1 MLLETTIQTEFQ
13 DLGRKWSC
21 EGASVIII
29 KMAIDKFIET
39 IKALRDPVTGCP
51 WNREQT
57 HSSLKRYLLE
67 ELYECLEAIDLVE
80 EISNDKTA
88 NDHSKGTGVSLDA
101 SNSELML
108 KEELGDVLLQVAL
121 HSQIAEERGAF
132 TFNDVVEYVNEK
144 MIRRHPHVF
153 KDAKAANAN
162 EVDTHWEKIKKA
174 EKSHRKSIFEGI
186 PKELPALARAWLIS
200 KKAVRESFEW
210 DEESKLWE
218 QLQSEITELQEIVLN
233 KESLNDT
240 ERAEAE
246 LELGDIL
253 FTAVN
258 VARWFKIDPEDALRK
273 TNNKFTERFDLMM
286 EIVKA
291 RGADS
296 LKGFSPEELEAFWKE
311 AKYKQNELW
320 KALSPNVQVQD

>member
-1 MLLETTIQTEFQ
+1 MQSQFQ
-13 DLGRKWSC
+13 DSGRKWSC
-21 EGASVIII
+21 EAVSVIII

-39 IKALRDPVTGCP
+39 IKALRDPVSGCP

-57 HSSLKRYLLE
+57 HASLKRYLLE

-80 EISNDKTA
+80 NSTDKALANNNSN
-88 NDHSKGTGVSLDA
+88 
-101 SNSELML
+101 LML

-218 QLQSEITELQEIVLN
+218 QLQSEIIELQEIVLN
-233 KESLNDT
+233 KESLSDT
-240 ERAEAE
+240 ERADAE

-311 AKYKQNELW
+311 AKHKQNELW
-320 KALSPNVQVQD
+320 KALLPNVQVQD

>member
-1 MLLETTIQTEFQ
+1 MSLETAMQSQFQ
-13 DLGRKWSC
+13 DSGRKWSC
-21 EGASVIII
+21 EAVSVIII

-39 IKALRDPVTGCP
+39 IKALRDPVSGCP

-57 HSSLKRYLLE
+57 HASLKRYLLE

-80 EISNDKTA
+80 NSTDKALT
-88 NDHSKGTGVSLDA
+88 N
-101 SNSELML
+101 SNSDLML

-153 KDAKAANAN
+153 KDAKATNAN

-233 KESLNDT
+233 KESLSDT
-240 ERAEAE
+240 ERADAE

-311 AKYKQNELW
+311 AKHKQNELW
-320 KALSPNVQVQD
+320 KQKTLST

>member
-1 MLLETTIQTEFQ
+1 
-13 DLGRKWSC
+13 
-21 EGASVIII
+21 
-29 KMAIDKFIET
+29 MAIDKFIET

-57 HSSLKRYLLE
+57 HASLKRYLLE

-80 EISNDKTA
+80 NTSDKALA
-88 NDHSKGTGVSLDA
+88 N
-101 SNSELML
+101 SNSDLML

-153 KDAKAANAN
+153 KDAKATNAN

-218 QLQSEITELQEIVLN
+218 QLQSEIIELQEIVLN
-233 KESLNDT
+233 KESLSDT
-240 ERAEAE
+240 ERTDAE

-291 RGADS
+291 RGADD

-311 AKYKQNELW
+311 AKHKQNELW
-320 KALSPNVQVQD
+320 KQKTHSST

>member
-1 MLLETTIQTEFQ
+1 
-13 DLGRKWSC
+13 
-21 EGASVIII
+21 
-29 KMAIDKFIET
+29 MAIDKFIET
-39 IKALRDPVTGCP
+39 IKALRDPLSGCP

-57 HSSLKRYLLE
+57 HASLKRYLLE
-67 ELYECLEAIDLVE
+67 ELYECLEAIDSVE
-80 EISNDKTA
+80 NSTD
-88 NDHSKGTGVSLDA
+88 TGSVKN
-101 SNSELML
+101 NSDSML

-153 KDAKAANAN
+153 KDAKASNAN

-218 QLQSEITELQEIVLN
+218 QLQSEIIELQEIVLK
-233 KESLNDT
+233 KESLSDT
-240 ERAEAE
+240 ERTDAE

-286 EIVKA
+286 EIVKES
-291 RGADS
+291 GQED
-296 LKGFSPEELEAFWKE
+296 LKNYSPSELENLWQK

-320 KALSPNVQVQD
+320 KQKTHST

>member
-1 MLLETTIQTEFQ
+1 
-13 DLGRKWSC
+13 
-21 EGASVIII
+21 
-29 KMAIDKFIET
+29 MAIDKFIET
-39 IKALRDPVTGCP
+39 IKALRDPLSGCP

-57 HSSLKRYLLE
+57 HASLKRYLLE
-67 ELYECLEAIDLVE
+67 ELYECLEAIDSVE
-80 EISNDKTA
+80 NSTD
-88 NDHSKGTGVSLDA
+88 TGSVKN
-101 SNSELML
+101 NSDSML

-153 KDAKAANAN
+153 KDAKASNAN

-218 QLQSEITELQEIVLN
+218 QLQSEIIELQEIVLK
-233 KESLNDT
+233 KESLSDT
-240 ERAEAE
+240 ERADAE

-286 EIVKA
+286 EIVKES
-291 RGADS
+291 GQED
-296 LKGFSPEELEAFWKE
+296 LKNYSPSELENLWQK
-311 AKYKQNELW
+311 AKHKQNELW
-320 KALSPNVQVQD
+320 KQKTHST

>member
-1 MLLETTIQTEFQ
+1 
-13 DLGRKWSC
+13 
-21 EGASVIII
+21 
-29 KMAIDKFIET
+29 MAIDKFIET
-39 IKALRDPVTGCP
+39 IKALRDPLSGCP

-57 HSSLKRYLLE
+57 HASLKRYLLE

-80 EISNDKTA
+80 NSADKALA
-88 NDHSKGTGVSLDA
+88 N

-121 HSQIAEERGAF
+121 HSQIAEERGTF

-218 QLQSEITELQEIVLN
+218 QLQSEIIELQEIVLN
-233 KESLNDT
+233 KESLSDT
-240 ERAEAE
+240 ERADAE

-291 RGADS
+291 RGADG

-311 AKYKQNELW
+311 AKHKQNELW
-320 KALSPNVQVQD
+320 KKALLPNMQVQD

>member
-1 MLLETTIQTEFQ
+1 
-13 DLGRKWSC
+13 
-21 EGASVIII
+21 
-29 KMAIDKFIET
+29 MAIDKFIET
-39 IKALRDPVTGCP
+39 IKALRDPLSGCP

-57 HSSLKRYLLE
+57 HASLKRYLLE
-67 ELYECLEAIDLVE
+67 ELYECLEAIDSVE
-80 EISNDKTA
+80 NSTDTA
-88 NDHSKGTGVSLDA
+88 SAKN
-101 SNSELML
+101 NSDSML

-153 KDAKAANAN
+153 KDAKASNAN

-218 QLQSEITELQEIVLN
+218 QLQSEIIELQEIVLK
-233 KESLNDT
+233 KESLSDT
-240 ERAEAE
+240 ERADAE

-286 EIVKA
+286 EIVKES
-291 RGADS
+291 GQED
-296 LKGFSPEELEAFWKE
+296 LKNYSPSELENLWQK

-320 KALSPNVQVQD
+320 KQKTHST

>member
-1 MLLETTIQTEFQ
+1 MQSQFQ
-13 DLGRKWSC
+13 DSGRKWSC
-21 EGASVIII
+21 EAVSVIII

-39 IKALRDPVTGCP
+39 IKALRDPVSGCP

-57 HSSLKRYLLE
+57 HASLKRYLLE

-80 EISNDKTA
+80 NSTDKALT
-88 NDHSKGTGVSLDA
+88 N
-101 SNSELML
+101 SNSDLML

-121 HSQIAEERGAF
+121 HSQIAEDRGAF

-218 QLQSEITELQEIVLN
+218 QLQSEIIELQEIVLN
-233 KESLNDT
+233 KESLSDT
-240 ERAEAE
+240 ERADAE

-273 TNNKFTERFDLMM
+273 TNNKFTEIFDLMM

-311 AKYKQNELW
+311 AKHKQNELW
-320 KALSPNVQVQD
+320 KALLPNVQVQY

>member
-1 MLLETTIQTEFQ
+1 
-13 DLGRKWSC
+13 
-21 EGASVIII
+21 
-29 KMAIDKFIET
+29 MAIDKFIET
-39 IKALRDPVTGCP
+39 IKALRDPLSGCP

-57 HSSLKRYLLE
+57 HASLKRYLLE
-67 ELYECLEAIDLVE
+67 ELYECLEAIDSVE
-80 EISNDKTA
+80 NSADTASAKNDS
-88 NDHSKGTGVSLDA
+88 DS
-101 SNSELML
+101 ML

-153 KDAKAANAN
+153 KDAKASNAN

-218 QLQSEITELQEIVLN
+218 QLQSEIIELQEIVLK
-233 KESLNDT
+233 KESLSDT
-240 ERAEAE
+240 ERADAE

-291 RGADS
+291 GGADD

-311 AKYKQNELW
+311 AKHKQNELW
-320 KALSPNVQVQD
+320 KQKTHST

>member
-1 MLLETTIQTEFQ
+1 
-13 DLGRKWSC
+13 
-21 EGASVIII
+21 
-29 KMAIDKFIET
+29 MAINKFIET

-57 HSSLKRYLLE
+57 HASLKRYLLE

-80 EISNDKTA
+80 NSTDKALA
-88 NDHSKGTGVSLDA
+88 N
-101 SNSELML
+101 SNSNLML
-108 KEELGDVLLQVAL
+108 KEELGDVLLQVVL

-132 TFNDVVEYVNEK
+132 SFSEVVEYVNEK

-153 KDAKAANAN
+153 KDAKATNAS

-233 KESLNDT
+233 KESLSDT
-240 ERAEAE
+240 ERADAE

-286 EIVKA
+286 EIVKEA
-291 RGADS
+291 GHED
-296 LKGFSPEELEAFWKE
+296 LKSYSPSELEDLWQK
-311 AKYKQNELW
+311 AKHKQNELW
-320 KALSPNVQVQD
+320 KALLPSVQVQD

>member
-1 MLLETTIQTEFQ
+1 
-13 DLGRKWSC
+13 
-21 EGASVIII
+21 
-29 KMAIDKFIET
+29 MAIDKFIET
-39 IKALRDPVTGCP
+39 IKALRDPLSGCP

-57 HSSLKRYLLE
+57 HASLKRYLLE

-80 EISNDKTA
+80 NTSDKALA
-88 NDHSKGTGVSLDA
+88 N
-101 SNSELML
+101 SNSDLML

-218 QLQSEITELQEIVLN
+218 QLQSEIIELQEIVLK
-233 KESLNDT
+233 KESLSDT
-240 ERAEAE
+240 ERADAE

-291 RGADS
+291 RGADD

-311 AKYKQNELW
+311 AKHKQNELW
-320 KALSPNVQVQD
+320 KQKIHST

>member
-1 MLLETTIQTEFQ
+1 
-13 DLGRKWSC
+13 
-21 EGASVIII
+21 
-29 KMAIDKFIET
+29 
-39 IKALRDPVTGCP
+39 
-51 WNREQT
+51 
-57 HSSLKRYLLE
+57 
-67 ELYECLEAIDLVE
+67 
-80 EISNDKTA
+80 
-88 NDHSKGTGVSLDA
+88 
-101 SNSELML
+101 
-108 KEELGDVLLQVAL
+108 
-121 HSQIAEERGAF
+121 
-132 TFNDVVEYVNEK
+132 

-153 KDAKAANAN
+153 KDAKASNAN

-218 QLQSEITELQEIVLN
+218 QLQSEIIELQEIVLK
-233 KESLNDT
+233 KESLSDT
-240 ERAEAE
+240 ERADAE

-286 EIVKA
+286 EIVKES
-291 RGADS
+291 GQED
-296 LKGFSPEELEAFWKE
+296 LKNYSPSELENLWQK

-320 KALSPNVQVQD
+320 KQKTHST

>member
-1 MLLETTIQTEFQ
+1 
-13 DLGRKWSC
+13 
-21 EGASVIII
+21 
-29 KMAIDKFIET
+29 MAIDKFIET
-39 IKALRDPVTGCP
+39 IKALRDPLSGCP

-57 HSSLKRYLLE
+57 HASLKRYLLE
-67 ELYECLEAIDLVE
+67 ELYECLEAIDSVE
-80 EISNDKTA
+80 NSTD
-88 NDHSKGTGVSLDA
+88 TGSVKN
-101 SNSELML
+101 NSDSML

-153 KDAKAANAN
+153 KDAKASNAN

-218 QLQSEITELQEIVLN
+218 QLQSEIIELQEIVLK
-233 KESLNDT
+233 KESLSDT
-240 ERAEAE
+240 ERADAE

-286 EIVKA
+286 EIVKES
-291 RGADS
+291 GQED
-296 LKGFSPEELEAFWKE
+296 LKNYSPSELENLWQK

-320 KALSPNVQVQD
+320 KQKTHST

>member
-1 MLLETTIQTEFQ
+1 MLLETAMQRQFQ
-13 DLGRKWSC
+13 DSDRKWSC
-21 EGASVIII
+21 EAVSVIII
-29 KMAIDKFIET
+29 KMAINKFIET

-57 HSSLKRYLLE
+57 HASLKRYLLE

-80 EISNDKTA
+80 NSADKA
-88 NDHSKGTGVSLDA
+88 LIN
-101 SNSELML
+101 SNSDLML
-108 KEELGDVLLQVAL
+108 KEELGDVLLQVVL

-132 TFNDVVEYVNEK
+132 TFNEVVEYVNEK

-153 KDAKAANAN
+153 KDAKATNAS

-233 KESLNDT
+233 KESLSDT
-240 ERAEAE
+240 ERADAE

-286 EIVKA
+286 GIVKA

-311 AKYKQNELW
+311 AKHKQNELW
-320 KALSPNVQVQD
+320 KQKTLST

>member
-1 MLLETTIQTEFQ
+1 MSLETAMQSQFQ
-13 DLGRKWSC
+13 DSGRKWSC
-21 EGASVIII
+21 EAVSVIII

-39 IKALRDPVTGCP
+39 IKALRDPLRGCP

-57 HSSLKRYLLE
+57 HASLKRYLLE

-80 EISNDKTA
+80 NTTDKALT
-88 NDHSKGTGVSLDA
+88 N
-101 SNSELML
+101 SNSDLML

-218 QLQSEITELQEIVLN
+218 QLQSEIIELQEIVLN
-233 KESLNDT
+233 KESLSDT
-240 ERAEAE
+240 ERADAE

-311 AKYKQNELW
+311 AKHKQNELW
-320 KALSPNVQVQD
+320 KALLPNVQVQD

>member
-1 MLLETTIQTEFQ
+1 
-13 DLGRKWSC
+13 
-21 EGASVIII
+21 
-29 KMAIDKFIET
+29 MAIDKFIET
-39 IKALRDPVTGCP
+39 IKALRDPLSGCP

-57 HSSLKRYLLE
+57 HTSLKRYLLE

-80 EISNDKTA
+80 NTTDKVSA
-88 NDHSKGTGVSLDA
+88 NN
-101 SNSELML
+101 NSELML

-153 KDAKAANAN
+153 KDAKASNAN

-218 QLQSEITELQEIVLN
+218 QLQSEIVELQEIVLN
-233 KESLNDT
+233 KESLSDT
-240 ERAEAE
+240 ERADAE

-291 RGADS
+291 GGADD

-311 AKYKQNELW
+311 AKHKQNELW
-320 KALSPNVQVQD
+320 KQKIDFT

>member
-1 MLLETTIQTEFQ
+1 
-13 DLGRKWSC
+13 
-21 EGASVIII
+21 
-29 KMAIDKFIET
+29 MAIDKFIET
-39 IKALRDPVTGCP
+39 IKALRDPLRGCP

-57 HSSLKRYLLE
+57 HASLKRYLLE

-80 EISNDKTA
+80 NSADKALT
-88 NDHSKGTGVSLDA
+88 N
-101 SNSELML
+101 SNSNSML

-153 KDAKAANAN
+153 KDAKATNAN

-210 DEESKLWE
+210 DKESKLWE
-218 QLQSEITELQEIVLN
+218 QLQSEISELQEIVLN
-233 KESLNDT
+233 KESLSDT
-240 ERAEAE
+240 ERADAE

-286 EIVKA
+286 EIVKES
-291 RGADS
+291 GQED
-296 LKGFSPEELEAFWKE
+296 LTNYSPNELETLWQK
-311 AKYKQNELW
+311 AKHKQNELW
-320 KALSPNVQVQD
+320 KQKIHST

>member
-1 MLLETTIQTEFQ
+1 
-13 DLGRKWSC
+13 
-21 EGASVIII
+21 
-29 KMAIDKFIET
+29 MAIDKFIET
-39 IKALRDPVTGCP
+39 IKALRDPLSGCP

-57 HSSLKRYLLE
+57 HTSLKRYLLE

-80 EISNDKTA
+80 NTTDKVSA
-88 NDHSKGTGVSLDA
+88 NN
-101 SNSELML
+101 NSELML

-153 KDAKAANAN
+153 KDAKASNAN

-218 QLQSEITELQEIVLN
+218 QLQSEIVELQEIVLN
-233 KESLNDT
+233 KESLSDT
-240 ERAEAE
+240 ERADAE

-286 EIVKA
+286 EIVKES
-291 RGADS
+291 GQED
-296 LKGFSPEELEAFWKE
+296 LKNYSPSELENLWQK
-311 AKYKQNELW
+311 AKHKQNELW
-320 KALSPNVQVQD
+320 KQKIDFT